1 MGGECIFWWYIN
13 SLSQNNI
20 LVTSGSILICAACYF
35 LNNVWNQNWM
45 HVQPPPF
52 ACSRCHQPPAELS
65 GETPRRGSGS
75 LHRLPRNATFPWI
88 SSWMIHPLSNQI
100 KSNQIIS
107 SHLISYHII
116 SYHIITSMIFV
127 MTSMSDSFPNPAW
140 LERAWASGD
149 SPINSHP
156 KGPKKNSKTFGPPT
170 IRHQNAHRLAPEKRL
185 PHIMFNMAYS

>member
-1 MGGECIFWWYIN
+1 MHGRWMHILMIYQLSITKHYSCHKWVHLDLCSLLLSEQCLESKLNACSTPAFCLFKVSPATCWTLWRDSSPWEWLASPSPKEWYISMDFFMN
-13 SLSQNNI
+13 DSS
-20 LVTSGSILICAACYF
+20 SIK
-35 LNNVWNQNWM
+35 
-45 HVQPPPF
+45 
-52 ACSRCHQPPAELS
+52 
-65 GETPRRGSGS
+65 
-75 LHRLPRNATFPWI
+75 
-88 SSWMIHPLSNQI
+88 SNQI
-100 KSNQIIS
+100 KSSHLIS

-116 SYHIITSMIFV
+116 TSMIFD